1 MSPLKISWKSVWSKP
16 LSSALNIMLIAFGTG
31 ILTILLLA
39 STQIGE
45 KLDNN
50 SKDIDLV
57 VGAKGSP
64 LQLILSSIYYIDF
77 PTGNIPLKDAEE
89 LSHNPFVKRAVPLAQ
104 GDNYKGIR
112 IIGTDTNFV
121 TVYKLKTSTGKFW
134 EADFD
139 VTIGSNVALNE
150 KLKVGD
156 TFFGAHGLTGN
167 TDVHKTH
174 AYKVVGILTPQ
185 GNVTDNLILTNIASV
200 WRMHDDHER
209 EEAAEHHAEHQDK
222 TEEHQHKEE
231 AKDLDASKSQNSSAE
246 TDNHTNGTKHAHIR
260 PDQAGLNEGREIT
273 ALLIQYRSP
282 MSVVMFPRMV
292 NQMTNL
298 QAASPAMESTRL
310 FSLIGVGVDT
320 LQWFAVLIM
329 LIAAISVFVNLYNSL
344 KERSYDLAIMRTLGA
359 SRGQLFQIVIF
370 EGILLTLVGT
380 LAGIGLGHIALQFI
394 GAYQESSQARLTGF
408 ILLNDE
414 IYLFAAGLAIGIFAA
429 IIPALQAYRSNISKI
444 LSKN

>member
-77 PTGNIPLKDAEE
+77 PTGNIPLKDAQE

-104 GDNYKGIR
+104 GDNYQGIR
-112 IIGTDTNFV
+112 IVGTDSNFV
-121 TVYKLKTSTGKFW
+121 SVYKLKTGSGKFW
-134 EADFD
+134 SADFD
-139 VTIGSNVALNE
+139 VTIGATVAAAR
-150 KLKVGD
+150 KLKLGD

-167 TDVHKTH
+167 TDIHKTH

-200 WRMHDDHER
+200 WRMHDDHE
-209 EEAAEHHAEHQDK
+209 
-222 TEEHQHKEE
+222 KEE
-231 AKDLDASKSQNSSAE
+231 AKE
-246 TDNHTNGTKHAHIR
+246 HAHDKGAKEDTPHSAR
-260 PDQAGLNEGREIT
+260 PDQVGTTRDNNREIT

-320 LQWFAVLIM
+320 LQWFAVMIM

-359 SRGQLFQIVIF
+359 SRAQLFQIVIF
-370 EGILLTLVGT
+370 EGILLTLAGT
-380 LAGIGLGHIALQFI
+380 IIGIGLGHLALQLI

-408 ILLNDE
+408 VLLKDE
-414 IYLFAAGLAIGIFAA
+414 IYLFVTGLAIGIFAA

>member
-1 MSPLKISWKSVWSKP
+1 MSPLKISWKSLWSKP

-77 PTGNIPLKDAEE
+77 PTGNIPLKDAQE
-89 LSHNPFVKRAVPLAQ
+89 LSHNPFVKRAIPLAQ

-112 IIGTDTNFV
+112 IVGTDSNFV
-121 TVYKLKTSTGKFW
+121 SVYKLKTAAGKFW
-134 EADFD
+134 KDDFE
-139 VTIGSNVALNE
+139 VTIGSAVAANE
-150 KLKVGD
+150 KLKLGD
-156 TFFGAHGLTGN
+156 TFFGAHGLTGS
-167 TDVHKTH
+167 TDIHKTH
-174 AYKVVGILTPQ
+174 AYKVAGILMPQ

-200 WRMHDDHER
+200 WKMHDDHER
-209 EEAAEHHAEHQDK
+209 EEA
-222 TEEHQHKEE
+222 EEHKNGDQKHRHEHDDEDHAAE
-231 AKDLDASKSQNSSAE
+231 A
-246 TDNHTNGTKHAHIR
+246 HR
-260 PDQAGLNEGREIT
+260 PDQAAQNNNREIT

-292 NQMTNL
+292 NQSTNL

-344 KERSYDLAIMRTLGA
+344 KERNYDLAIMRTLGA
-359 SRGQLFQIVIF
+359 SRGQLFQIIIF
-370 EGILLTLVGT
+370 EGVLLTLAGT
-380 LAGIGLGHIALQFI
+380 ITGIILGHLVLQFI
-394 GAYQESSQARLTGF
+394 GAYQESSQAKLSGLIF
-408 ILLNDE
+408 LSNEL
-414 IYLFAAGLAIGIFAA
+414 YLFAAGLAIGIFAA
-429 IIPALQAYRSNISKI
+429 IIPAIQAYRANISTI
-444 LSKN
+444 LAKN

>member
-1 MSPLKISWKSVWSKP
+1 MSPLKISWKSLWSKP

-50 SKDIDLV
+50 AKDIDLV

-77 PTGNIPLKDAEE
+77 PTGNIPLKEAQE
-89 LSHNPFVKRAVPLAQ
+89 LARSPFVKKAVPLAQ
-104 GDNYKGIR
+104 GDNYQGIR
-112 IIGTDTNFV
+112 IVGTDSNFV
-121 TVYKLKTSTGKFW
+121 SIYKLKTSTGKFW
-134 EADFD
+134 RADFE
-139 VTIGSNVALNE
+139 VTIGSTVAINQ
-150 KLKVGD
+150 KLKIGD
-156 TFFGAHGLTGN
+156 TFFGAHGLTGS
-167 TDVHKTH
+167 TDIHKTH
-174 AYKVVGILTPQ
+174 AYKVVGILAPQ
-185 GNVTDNLILTNIASV
+185 GNVTDNLILTNISSV
-200 WRMHDDHER
+200 WKMHEDHEK
-209 EEAAEHHAEHQDK
+209 EEAAEHHNHQEH
-222 TEEHQHKEE
+222 
-231 AKDLDASKSQNSSAE
+231 
-246 TDNHTNGTKHAHIR
+246 R
-260 PDQAGLNEGREIT
+260 PDQTGHSDEKEIT

-292 NQMTNL
+292 NQSTSL

-359 SRGQLFQIVIF
+359 SRSQLFCIVIF
-370 EGILLTLVGT
+370 EGILLTLAGT
-380 LAGIGLGHIALQFI
+380 IIGMVLGHLVLQLI
-394 GAYQESSQARLTGF
+394 GNYQESSQARLSGF
-408 ILLNDE
+408 ILLKDE
-414 IYLFAAGLAIGIFAA
+414 IYLFVAGLAIGIFAA
-429 IIPALQAYRSNISKI
+429 VIPALQAYRSNISKI

>member
-1 MSPLKISWKSVWSKP
+1 MSPIKISWKSLWSKP

-39 STQIGE
+39 STQISQ

-77 PTGNIPLKDAEE
+77 PTGNIPLKDAQE
-89 LSHNPFVKRAVPLAQ
+89 LSHSPFVKRAVPLAQ
-104 GDNYKGIR
+104 GDNYEGIR
-112 IIGTDTNFV
+112 IVGTDSNFV
-121 TVYKLKTSTGKFW
+121 SVYKLTTSSGKFW
-134 EADFD
+134 SADFE
-139 VTIGSNVALNE
+139 VTIGATVAATQ
-150 KLKVGD
+150 KLEIGD

-174 AYKVVGILTPQ
+174 AYKVVGILTSQ

-200 WRMHDDHER
+200 WRMHDDHEK
-209 EEAAEHHAEHQDK
+209 EEAAEQQDSVHQ
-222 TEEHQHKEE
+222 EEKPEGQQHEE
-231 AKDLDASKSQNSSAE
+231 
-246 TDNHTNGTKHAHIR
+246 TGAHEKKAR
-260 PDQAGLNEGREIT
+260 PDQAGQDSGREIT

-292 NQMTNL
+292 NQSTAL

-320 LQWFAVLIM
+320 LQWFAILIM

-344 KERSYDLAIMRTLGA
+344 KERNYDLAIMRTLGA
-359 SRGQLFQIVIF
+359 SRGQLFQIIIF
-370 EGILLTLVGT
+370 EGILLTLAGT
-380 LAGIGLGHIALQFI
+380 VIGIALGHLVLQFI
-394 GAYQESSQARLTGF
+394 GEYQESSQARLSGLIFLST
-408 ILLNDE
+408 E
-414 IYLFAAGLAIGIFAA
+414 IYLFVAGLAIGIFAA
-429 IIPALQAYRSNISKI
+429 IIPAVQAYRSNISKI

>member
-1 MSPLKISWKSVWSKP
+1 MSPLKISWKSLWSKP

-50 SKDIDLV
+50 AKDIDLV

-77 PTGNIPLKDAEE
+77 PTGNIPLKEAQE
-89 LSHNPFVKRAVPLAQ
+89 LARSPFVKKAVPLAQ
-104 GDNYKGIR
+104 GDNYQGIR
-112 IIGTDTNFV
+112 IVGTDSNFV
-121 TVYKLKTSTGKFW
+121 SIYKLKTSTGKFW
-134 EADFD
+134 KADFE
-139 VTIGSNVALNE
+139 VTIGSTVAINQ
-150 KLKVGD
+150 KLKIGD
-156 TFFGAHGLTGN
+156 TFFGAHGLTGSS
-167 TDVHKTH
+167 DIHKTH
-174 AYKVVGILTPQ
+174 AYKVVGILAPQ
-185 GNVTDNLILTNIASV
+185 GNVTDNLILTNISSV
-200 WRMHDDHER
+200 WKMHEDHEK
-209 EEAAEHHAEHQDK
+209 EEAAEHHD
-222 TEEHQHKEE
+222 HK
-231 AKDLDASKSQNSSAE
+231 
-246 TDNHTNGTKHAHIR
+246 NHR
-260 PDQAGLNEGREIT
+260 PDQTGHSDEKEIT

-292 NQMTNL
+292 NQSTNL

-320 LQWFAVLIM
+320 LKWFAALIM

-359 SRGQLFQIVIF
+359 SRSQLFCIVIF
-370 EGILLTLVGT
+370 EGILLTLAGT
-380 LAGIGLGHIALQFI
+380 IIGMVLGHLVLQLI
-394 GAYQESSQARLTGF
+394 GNYQESSQARLSGF
-408 ILLNDE
+408 ILLKDE
-414 IYLFAAGLAIGIFAA
+414 IYLFVAGLAIGIFAA
-429 IIPALQAYRSNISKI
+429 VIPALQAYRSNISKI

>member
-1 MSPLKISWKSVWSKP
+1 MSPLKISWKSLWSKP

-39 STQIGE
+39 STQIGQ

-77 PTGNIPLKDAEE
+77 PTGNIPLKAAQE
-89 LSHNPFVKRAVPLAQ
+89 LAHSPFVKKAVPLAQ
-104 GDNYKGIR
+104 GDNYQGIR
-112 IIGTDTNFV
+112 IVGTDSNFV
-121 TVYKLKTSTGKFW
+121 SIYKLKTSAGKFW
-134 EADFD
+134 SADFE
-139 VTIGSNVALNE
+139 VTIGSIVAANQ
-150 KLKVGD
+150 KLKIGD
-156 TFFGAHGLTGN
+156 TFFGAHGLTGSS
-167 TDVHKTH
+167 DIHKTH

-200 WRMHDDHER
+200 WKMHEDHEK
-209 EEAAEHHAEHQDK
+209 EEAAEHHQDGK
-222 TEEHQHKEE
+222 GHQHE
-231 AKDLDASKSQNSSAE
+231 D
-246 TDNHTNGTKHAHIR
+246 GTTHQHDKNQR
-260 PDQAGLNEGREIT
+260 PDQGPQNEEKEIT

-292 NQMTNL
+292 NQSTNL

-320 LQWFAVLIM
+320 LQWFAALIM

-344 KERSYDLAIMRTLGA
+344 KERNYDLAIMRTLGA
-359 SRGQLFQIVIF
+359 SRSQLFCIVIF
-370 EGILLTLVGT
+370 EGILLTLAGT
-380 LAGIGLGHIALQFI
+380 IIGILLGHLVLQLI
-394 GAYQESSQARLTGF
+394 GNYQESSQARLSGF
-408 ILLNDE
+408 IFLKDE
-414 IYLFAAGLAIGIFAA
+414 IYLFAAGLAIGIFAG

>member
-1 MSPLKISWKSVWSKP
+1 MSPLKISWKSLWSKP

-39 STQIGE
+39 SRQIGE

-77 PTGNIPLKDAEE
+77 PTGNIPLKDAKE
-89 LSHNPFVKRAVPLAQ
+89 LSRSPFVKRAVPLAQ
-104 GDNYKGIR
+104 GDNYQGIR
-112 IIGTDTNFV
+112 IVGTDSNFV
-121 TVYKLKTSTGKFW
+121 SIYKLKTSVGRFW
-134 EADFD
+134 KDDFE
-139 VTIGSNVALNE
+139 VTIGSGVAASQ
-150 KLKVGD
+150 KLKLGD
-156 TFFGAHGLTGN
+156 TFFGAHGLTGS
-167 TDVHKTH
+167 TDIHKTH
-174 AYKVVGILTPQ
+174 AYKVMGILTPQ
-185 GNVTDNLILTNIASV
+185 GNVTDNLILTNISSV
-200 WRMHDDHER
+200 WRMHEDHEK
-209 EEAAEHHAEHQDK
+209 EEAA
-222 TEEHQHKEE
+222 HQHH
-231 AKDLDASKSQNSSAE
+231 DAP
-246 TDNHTNGTKHAHIR
+246 R
-260 PDQAGLNEGREIT
+260 PDQVPESNEKEIT

-292 NQMTNL
+292 NQSTSL

-344 KERSYDLAIMRTLGA
+344 KERSYDLAVMRTLGA
-359 SRGQLFQIVIF
+359 SRGQLFRIVIF
-370 EGILLTLVGT
+370 EGMLLTLAGT
-380 LAGIGLGHIALQFI
+380 VIGIILGHLVLQLI
-394 GAYQESSQARLTGF
+394 GAYQESSQARLTGL
-408 ILLNDE
+408 ILLKDE

-429 IIPALQAYRSNISKI
+429 IIPALQAYRSDISRI